1 MVKKSMDA
9 FKELLEVAERLN
21 GPDGCPWDVKQT
33 FESLAR
39 YVLEEAH
46 EVVDAVYNS
55 DDEHILEELGD
66 LFYTVIFYGKVAERQ
81 GRFTIDQIIE
91 QLKNKLI
98 RRHPHVFGDIKLE
111 HDDDVVIHWERIKSQ
126 EKQKRAV
133 KNLFDDLPKDL
144 PILLRASKVIKRL
157 RKHHPELL
165 PSALTKDMGE
175 RFLQLVVEAQEAGI
189 DPESAVREA
198 LARYEK
204 MPKGS
209 A

>member
-1 MVKKSMDA
+1 MNE
-9 FKELLEVAERLN
+9 FKELLEVADRLN

-81 GRFTIDQIIE
+81 GRFTTDQVIE

-111 HDDDVVIHWERIKSQ
+111 HDDDVVIHWERIKKE
-126 EKQKRAV
+126 EKQKRPT
-133 KNLFDDLPKDL
+133 KNLFDDIPKDL
-144 PILLRASKVIKRL
+144 PILMRASKVIKRL
-157 RKHHPELL
+157 RKHHPEFL
-165 PSALTKDMGE
+165 PQEITENVGE

-189 DPESAVREA
+189 DPESALRET
-198 LARYEK
+198 LAKYEK
-204 MPKGS
+204 MPEGS